1 MVRSS
6 RRGRGPTQRQLRV
19 GESLRHA
26 LGELLA
32 RRGLRDPALADE
44 SITVTEV
51 RVSPDMRRA
60 TAYFLPLG
68 GAKVDDVLAGLH
80 RAAPHLS
87 ARLAAMVPLKNTP
100 RLSFVADDSFEQAQL
115 IDRALRRPEVAR
127 DLAPAEPARDER
139 GDDR

>member
-1 MVRSS
+1 MVRAS
-6 RRGRGPTQRQLRV
+6 RRGREPTQRQLRV

-26 LGELLA
+26 LAELLV
-32 RRGLRDPALADE
+32 RRELRDPALADQ

-60 TAYFLPLG
+60 TAYVLPLG
-68 GAKVDDVLAGLH
+68 GAEADDVLAGLH

-87 ARLAAMVPLKNTP
+87 ARLAEMVRLKNTP
-100 RLSFVADDSFEQAQL
+100 RLSFLADASFEQAQR
-115 IDRALRRPEVAR
+115 IDRVLRRPEVAR
-127 DLAPAEPARDER
+127 DLAPAEPARDDR